1 MLVMGSCEVLVVV
14 EEVQKMNY
22 KKEVLEVLT
31 QIRFTKNRLAGLT
44 MEMDEEGR
52 DSASLD
58 EALEALDD
66 VIDMLAD
73 FVEEE

>member
-1 MLVMGSCEVLVVV
+1 MEVV

-22 KKEVLEVLT
+22 KKEVQEVMT

-44 MEMDEEGR
+44 LEMDKEGR
-52 DSASLD
+52 DLANLD

-66 VIDMLAD
+66 VIDILAD

>member
-1 MLVMGSCEVLVVV
+1 MSSSEAFEVV
-14 EEVQKMNY
+14 EEVQKMKY
-22 KKEVLEVLT
+22 KKEVQEVMT

-44 MEMDEEGR
+44 LEMDKEGR
-52 DSASLD
+52 DPKSLD

-66 VIDMLAD
+66 VIDILAD